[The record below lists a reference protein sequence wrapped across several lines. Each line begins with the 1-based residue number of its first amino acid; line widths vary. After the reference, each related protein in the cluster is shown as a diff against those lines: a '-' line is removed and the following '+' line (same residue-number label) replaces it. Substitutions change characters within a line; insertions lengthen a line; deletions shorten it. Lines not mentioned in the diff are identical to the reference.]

1 MFFSALSFLA
11 GIVVVQQFSELPDPI
26 WLFCLFLLA
35 FVWAYFRHWWL
46 MFFTIGLLWAICF
59 ASVRMQDKLAEQFE
73 GQYIQLEG
81 KVTGLPRYDE
91 RRVRFDFV
99 VRKAVIKNKNIDLN
113 KIRLSW
119 YFPKEKIK
127 SGQYWQFTVK
137 LKKPHGRVNLGG
149 FNYEQWLFMQNIGA
163 TGYVRAK
170 PFPKLIFTP
179 PVVQN
184 IDNIRQ
190 FISDKLD
197 HLLGNFKNRGLI
209 KALTIGDKQGLS
221 SQQWQIFRDTG
232 TVHLLAISGLHIG
245 LVSAF
250 AYFLLL
256 RINIILA
263 IRSPQQIAALFA
275 IALAIFYAALAGFS
289 LPTQRALLML
299 STVFAAIIWQRNIRT
314 IHILSMALLAVLVF
328 DPLAVLSAG
337 FWLSFLAVGLIVF
350 CLAGRLLKPRYW
362 NATIKVHCITA
373 MGLSPLL
380 AFYFQQISI
389 ISPLAN
395 FLSVPVIS
403 LLVVPL
409 CLLGVVLIFV
419 YPLFSI
425 TAFNCAD
432 QILQILNWFLSEMA
446 LLPFA
451 TVTLAEPPVYVVGL
465 AVFGVFL
472 LFSPKGI
479 PARWLAF
486 VFILPLTFQS
496 VEKPAMGEVEINLL
510 DVGQGLSAV
519 VQTKNRLLLFDTGAK
534 FSGQYDMGN
543 AVVIP
548 FLKHKALKAIDTL
561 IISHGDNDHIG
572 GMRSI
577 LKHVKVSK
585 LLTSVSE
592 QLVAYDAQSCY
603 AGQSWLWDQV
613 LFEILSPPLNN
624 KLIGKNN
631 NSCVLKIS
639 AGENSL
645 LLTGDIEENAEK
657 WLIKHAAA
665 QLSSDVL
672 VAPHHGSKTSSS
684 LDFLEHIQ
692 AKFVLIPAGY
702 RNQFLFPHRQVLER
716 YKKMNSVVLNT
727 ADDGA
732 LIIKLNPN
740 KIAVESI
747 RSKQKKYWN
756 N

>member
-1 MFFSALSFLA
+1 MFFLALSFLA
-11 GIVVVQQFSELPDPI
+11 GIVVVQQFSELPAPI
-26 WLFCLFLLA
+26 WLFCLFVLA
-35 FVWAYFRHWWL
+35 SAWAYFRHWRL

-59 ASVRMQDKLAEQFE
+59 ASVRMQDKLVEQFE

-81 KVTGLPRYDE
+81 KVIGLPSYDE

-99 VRKAVIKNKNIDLN
+99 VMKAAIKNKNIDLN

-127 SGQYWQFTVK
+127 SGQHWQFTVK
-137 LKKPHGRVNLGG
+137 LKKPHGRVNPGG
-149 FNYEQWLFMQNIGA
+149 FNYERWLFMQNIGA
-163 TGYVRAK
+163 TGYVRAN
-170 PFPKLIFTP
+170 PLPRLIFTP

-184 IDNIRQ
+184 IDSIRQ

-197 HLLGNFKNRGLI
+197 HLLGDLKNKGLI

-221 SQQWQIFRDTG
+221 KLQWQIFRDTG

-256 RINIILA
+256 RINSILA

-289 LPTQRALLML
+289 LPTQRALVML
-299 STVFAAIIWQRNIRT
+299 SIAFAAIIWQRNIST
-314 IHILSMALLAVLVF
+314 IHILSMALLAVLFF
-328 DPLAVLSAG
+328 DPPAVLSAG
-337 FWLSFLAVGLIVF
+337 FWLSFLAVALIVF
-350 CLAGRLLKPRYW
+350 CLAGRLLKSGYW

-380 AFYFQQISI
+380 VFYFQQISI

-419 YPLFSI
+419 SPLFSI
-425 TAFNCAD
+425 PVFNCAD
-432 QILQILNWFLSEMA
+432 LILQGLNWFLSEMA

-451 TVTLAEPPVYVVGL
+451 TVTLAAPPVYVIGL

-486 VFILPLTFQS
+486 LFILPLIFQS
-496 VEKPAMGEVEINLL
+496 VEKPETGEVEISLL

-534 FSGQYDMGN
+534 FSEQYDMGD
-543 AVVIP
+543 AVVVP
-548 FLKHKALKAIDTL
+548 FLKHKALKTIDML

-572 GMRSI
+572 GMHSI
-577 LKHVKVSK
+577 LKYAKVNK

-592 QLVAYDAQSCY
+592 QLVPDAQSCY

-613 LFEILSPPLNN
+613 LFEILSPPLNK
-624 KLIGKNN
+624 KLISKNN

-684 LDFLEHIQ
+684 LDFLQHIQ

-702 RNQFLFPHRQVLER
+702 RNRFLFPHRQVLER
-716 YKKMNSVVLNT
+716 YKKMNAVVFNT
-727 ADDGA
+727 ANDGA
-732 LIIKLNPN
+732 LIVELNPN

-747 RSKQKKYWN
+747 RSKQRKYWN
-756 N
+756 H